1 MAKIGKD
8 WGMNEKIAKNAP
20 SSALAPPDL
29 MAAEQPAAAGL
40 NVTIYERMA
49 SPARKLLMAGRGG
62 LNLTHS
68 EDLAP
73 FLARYGAAAEK
84 LKPFLDAFGP
94 QDVRDWCAGLE
105 QETFVGTSGRVFPR
119 ALKASPL
126 LRAWLRRLAGL
137 GVQMQT
143 RHEFRGFSDRAAVFD
158 TPGGPVQVEADVFVL
173 ALGGASWPRLG
184 ADGGWVAPL
193 KAAGVAPAL
202 CVRPI
207 AACSSTGRSCFAANS
222 KASLSRISGCISA
235 IFRRTA
241 RRSSPAP
248 AWRAA
253 RSDALSGAIRDLCL
267 AHNGNAEITVDLR
280 PDLAMSDLAQKL
292 SRPREK
298 QSTSTFLRKAAGLS
312 PLAISLLHESGPL
325 PATPDALAARIRRR
339 RWRSR
344 AWRGLER
351 AISTAGG
358 VLWDALD
365 GNLMAKISLVCLSP
379 GKCWIGRRRLAAI
392 Y

>member
-1 MAKIGKD
+1 
-8 WGMNEKIAKNAP
+8 MNEKIAKNAAVIGAGP
-20 SSALAPPDL
+20 AGL
-29 MAAEQPAAAGL
+29 MAAEQLAAAGL

-68 EDLAP
+68 EDFAP

-143 RHEFRGFSDRAAVFD
+143 RHEFRGFSDRAAVFE

-193 KAAGVAPAL
+193 KAAGVE
-202 CVRPI
+202 
-207 AACSSTGRSCFAANS
+207 
-222 KASLSRISGCISA
+222 
-235 IFRRTA
+235 
-241 RRSSPAP
+241 SSPLRP
-248 AWRAA
+248 ANCGVLIDWSELFRSKFEGQPAQKHSAAFRGSIRTWRGGRYA
-253 RSDALSGAIRDLCL
+253 RWVGGRRGLCL
-267 AHNGNAEITVDLR
+267 VGRA
-280 PDLAMSDLAQKL
+280 
-292 SRPREK
+292 PR
-298 QSTSTFLRKAAGLS
+298 
-312 PLAISLLHESGPL
+312 
-325 PATPDALAARIRRR
+325 
-339 RWRSR
+339 
-344 AWRGLER
+344 
-351 AISTAGG
+351 
-358 VLWDALD
+358 
-365 GNLMAKISLVCLSP
+365 
-379 GKCWIGRRRLAAI
+379 
-392 Y
+392 